1 MLKYGNPKFKAE
13 KLNCTPK
20 IGQKTFW
27 GVFMKYGYRVRL
39 AIVKRV
45 KQGEAISHLSEAY
58 SVSRN
63 KIREWVQMW
72 DKYGCSGLKYQPH
85 SRPTRALK
93 EKIVRLILERGVPLT
108 QVRVEYRI
116 CRTTLYCW
124 VNTVRKVWLWWSWT
138 VKTHGTTKEERTT
151 NRAWK
156 ATSREFAFAGRER
169 TTKKSEGLS
178 RDKKRP
184 RTSEWARVIDELRSE
199 YPLDLLLELRKM
211 ARSVFYYQLN
221 SSHKCNR
228 PSHLRNYDPKFSKS
242 IFLGSQI
249 A

>member
-45 KQGEAISHLSEAY
+45 KQGEAISHLSKAY

-63 KIREWVQMW
+63 EIREWVQMW

-93 EKIVRLILERGVPLT
+93 EKIVRLILERGGSLT

-124 VNTVRKVWLWWSWT
+124 VNTVRKYGYDGLEPS
-138 VKTHGTTKEERTT
+138 KRMGRPPKEIMGRPKKKEPQTELERLQAE
-151 NRAWK
+151 NLRLRAEN
-156 ATSREFAFAGRER
+156 A
-169 TTKKSEGLS
+169 LL
-178 RDKKRP
+178 KKR
-184 RTSEWARVIDELRSE
+184 
-199 YPLDLLLELRKM
+199 
-211 ARSVFYYQLN
+211 
-221 SSHKCNR
+221 R
-228 PSHLRNYDPKFSKS
+228 P
-242 IFLGSQI
+242 
-249 A
+249 

>member
-85 SRPTRALK
+85 SPPTRALK

-124 VNTVRKVWLWWSWT
+124 VNTVRKYGYDGLEPS
-138 VKTHGTTKEERTT
+138 KRMGRPPKEIMGRPKKKEPQTELERLQAE
-151 NRAWK
+151 NLRLRAEN
-156 ATSREFAFAGRER
+156 A
-169 TTKKSEGLS
+169 LL
-178 RDKKRP
+178 KKR
-184 RTSEWARVIDELRSE
+184 
-199 YPLDLLLELRKM
+199 
-211 ARSVFYYQLN
+211 
-221 SSHKCNR
+221 R
-228 PSHLRNYDPKFSKS
+228 P
-242 IFLGSQI
+242 
-249 A
+249 

>member
-1 MLKYGNPKFKAE
+1 
-13 KLNCTPK
+13 
-20 IGQKTFW
+20 
-27 GVFMKYGYRVRL
+27 MKYSYRVRL

-124 VNTVRKVWLWWSWT
+124 VNTVRKYGYDGLEPSKRMGRPKKKEPQTELERLQAENLRLRAENALLKKAKALVE
-138 VKTHGTTKEERTT
+138 TKSAQEPRNGHESST
-151 NRAWK
+151 N
-156 ATSREFAFAGRER
+156 
-169 TTKKSEGLS
+169 
-178 RDKKRP
+178 
-184 RTSEWARVIDELRSE
+184 
-199 YPLDLLLELRKM
+199 
-211 ARSVFYYQLN
+211 
-221 SSHKCNR
+221 
-228 PSHLRNYDPKFSKS
+228 
-242 IFLGSQI
+242 
-249 A
+249 